1 MSTISQVKARE
12 VLDSRGNPT
21 VEVEILLSDGS
32 QGLGISPSGAST
44 GSKEVVELRDEDSS
58 RFRGLGVLNAINGIR
73 QEITP
78 LLLGR
83 MATDQKYLDTLLIEL
98 DGTPNKSR
106 LGGNALV
113 AVSIALV
120 HAAAKSE
127 NVPVYQYLGNTQSLN
142 IPIPMMNILNGG
154 KHADNST
161 DIQEFMVVPAGFNSF
176 REALHA
182 GVNVYH
188 ALKDILTK
196 KGFNTTIG
204 DEGGFAPSG
213 ISNEDAI
220 RLIIEAVVNGGYI
233 PGEQFFLA
241 LDVAA
246 NEIVL
251 ENGNYKMR
259 SDCTISSGK
268 ELVDMYCDWVS
279 KYPIISIEDGI
290 AENDWK
296 GWATLTDRLGS
307 TTQIVGDDL
316 YATNPNIITNGI
328 RDKTSN
334 AVLIKPNQIGTI
346 TESLEAIE
354 ITKNAGWGVII
365 SHRSGESE
373 DTTIA
378 DLAVGSSAEQLKT
391 GAPCRGERTA
401 KYNRLLRIE
410 EELGKSASYTGL
422 TTYKKFFKN
431 RRN

>member
-44 GSKEVVELRDEDSS
+44 GSKEAVELRDEDSS
-58 RFRGLGVLNAINGIR
+58 RFGGLGVLNAINGIR

-83 MATDQKYLDTLLIEL
+83 IATDQKYLDTLLIEL

-113 AVSIALV
+113 AVSMALV

-127 NVPVYQYLGNTQSLN
+127 NVPVYQYLGNTQPLN

-188 ALKDILTK
+188 ALKEILTK

-251 ENGNYKMR
+251 ENGNYNMR
-259 SDCTISSGK
+259 SDRTISSSK
-268 ELVDMYCDWVS
+268 ELVGMYCDWVG

-307 TTQIVGDDL
+307 ITQIVGDDL
-316 YATNPNIITNGI
+316 YATNPNIITDGI
-328 RDKTSN
+328 RHKASN

-346 TESLEAIE
+346 TETLEAIE

-378 DLAVGSSAEQLKT
+378 DLAVGSLAGQLKT

-422 TTYKKFFKN
+422 TTYKRFFKN
-431 RRN
+431 RKN